1 MLFNESRARVKR
13 FLFLAVIIISATIL
27 SSCKDDYFYDNEEPP
42 AEVLGSSIYDYMREA
57 GNFNYFL
64 RLIDDLG
71 YRETLSRTGS
81 KTLFPAND
89 DSFVRFFQQNP
100 YGAGSYEELT
110 PAQKRAIMN
119 TSMVNMAYLSEML
132 SNIAGSDGAVTGRA
146 VRRFTAG
153 SILDSVAL
161 VNDNELFANSYW
173 SRFSTKPLHL
183 VADAPMLVHFTPAQM
198 KTMGMTEDD
207 FSLIIKGKEHSADDI
222 YINGV
227 RVAER
232 DIICKNGY
240 IHVLEDVLLPAGSMA
255 DAIAA
260 NDKSKIFN
268 RLLNRFSAPYYDAAI
283 DASVKEFYNG
293 SNPLRPAL
301 TGVDSIFVKHFFNER
316 NCQLGP
322 QGESLSGYGLLY
334 YDPSEA
340 AYSQASSEQDMGTMF
355 VPTDEAMDE
364 FFNGGKGAYL
374 RDAYGC
380 WDSIPNDILAMFLK
394 NHQKRSFSASL
405 PHAWPNLTDETSYP
419 LNVAPDNV
427 VSSQLTGNG
436 VVYFVNT
443 VFPPIDYQGVYA
455 SVLTS
460 DNTKIMKWAITDD
473 WNDLSDTQAMRFYM
487 YLRSMEN
494 MYNLLV
500 PTDEAFGFYRE
511 PISWARGGVN
521 REIWSFF
528 YDERD
533 NVVKAEVY
541 STNEDGSIGEYKRT
555 VSNKSIIRN
564 RMRDIL
570 DLHIVVGEN
579 ENGILSGYIDD
590 GTASYALTKG
600 GGTICLSGTENSLKV
615 NGGGDLEV
623 GDNFAGI
630 TVGASGEPC
639 RYSSDNGRTFV
650 IDHLLHDA
658 TVTVYDC
665 LDSHPEFKAFFDLC
679 RGHEQVFTIFAD
691 DDEID
696 EIFSTKTTTSTS
708 GVGNIVNFFN
718 NYRYTIFVP
727 TKEALDKAFAEDPE
741 LFTWEEI
748 AEDSNLDTKRKKAIY
763 LLKFLRLHFVDNSA
777 YINGT
782 PYGPLVY
789 ETSARNEYDKF
800 HKLSLQSDGRSLTVR
815 SLDSSTGEEARV
827 ITEGG
832 LYNLMAR
839 DLIVDNP
846 DVSRAT
852 NITASSRAVIH
863 LIDKALKFK

>member
-1 MLFNESRARVKR
+1 M
-13 FLFLAVIIISATIL
+13 
-27 SSCKDDYFYDNEEPP
+27 
-42 AEVLGSSIYDYMREA
+42 
-57 GNFNYFL
+57 
-64 RLIDDLG
+64 
-71 YRETLSRTGS
+71 
-81 KTLFPAND
+81 
-89 DSFVRFFQQNP
+89 
-100 YGAGSYEELT
+100 
-110 PAQKRAIMN
+110 
-119 TSMVNMAYLSEML
+119 
-132 SNIAGSDGAVTGRA
+132 
-146 VRRFTAG
+146 
-153 SILDSVAL
+153 
-161 VNDNELFANSYW
+161 
-173 SRFSTKPLHL
+173 
-183 VADAPMLVHFTPAQM
+183 
-198 KTMGMTEDD
+198 
-207 FSLIIKGKEHSADDI
+207 
-222 YINGV
+222 
-227 RVAER
+227 
-232 DIICKNGY
+232 
-240 IHVLEDVLLPAGSMA
+240 
-255 DAIAA
+255 
-260 NDKSKIFN
+260 
-268 RLLNRFSAPYYDAAI
+268 
-283 DASVKEFYNG
+283 
-293 SNPLRPAL
+293 
-301 TGVDSIFVKHFFNER
+301 
-316 NCQLGP
+316 
-322 QGESLSGYGLLY
+322 
-334 YDPSEA
+334 
-340 AYSQASSEQDMGTMF
+340 
-355 VPTDEAMDE
+355 
-364 FFNGGKGAYL
+364 
-374 RDAYGC
+374 
-380 WDSIPNDILAMFLK
+380 
-394 NHQKRSFSASL
+394 
-405 PHAWPNLTDETSYP
+405 
-419 LNVAPDNV
+419 
-427 VSSQLTGNG
+427 
-436 VVYFVNT
+436 
-443 VFPPIDYQGVYA
+443 
-455 SVLTS
+455 LTS

-600 GGTICLSGTENSLKV
+600 GGTICLSGTLKV

-815 SLDSSTGEEARV
+815 SLDSNTGEEARV